1 MLLYLF
7 LEQKSCKSKKV
18 AWTKKLHE
26 QKSCT
31 WDGDGC
37 VTDRIYLFY
46 IIKRQ
51 KMIDGDVIYVS
62 VCQ

>member
-7 LEQKSCKSKKV
+7 LEQKSCMNKKV
-18 AWTKKLHE
+18 AH
-26 QKSCT
+26 
-31 WDGDGC
+31 GDGC
-37 VTDRIYLFY
+37 VTDRIYLLY

-51 KMIDGDVIYVS
+51 KMIDGDVIYAS